1 MEINSIQNY
10 YRTQAAANS
19 TNAKKTSEENSASA
33 TETHETDKIDI
44 SAEASFKAG
53 LSKYAKTY
61 SAKSSEEASSE
72 RISEL
77 KQKYQGDSC
86 PISGSDIASKIIA
99 GILGPGVND

>member
-19 TNAKKTSEENSASA
+19 TNTKKITEENSAA
-33 TETHETDKIDI
+33 AAETRETDKIDI
-44 SAEASFKAG
+44 SSEASFKAG
-53 LSKYAKTY
+53 LSKYAKIY
-61 SAKSSEEASSE
+61 SAKSSEGASSE

-77 KQKYQGDSC
+77 KEKYQGDSC

-99 GILGPGVND
+99 GILGPSVND